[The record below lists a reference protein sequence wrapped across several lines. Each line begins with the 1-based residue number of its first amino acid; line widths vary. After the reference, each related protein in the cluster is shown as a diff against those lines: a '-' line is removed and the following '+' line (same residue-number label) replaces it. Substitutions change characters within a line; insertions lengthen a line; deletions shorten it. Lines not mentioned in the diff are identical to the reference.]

1 MKLTAKQKKEVQSYI
16 ELVKKLKGNPRYEKG
31 LQNGIQDLLAVD
43 VENKTSAKG
52 NKMLVITWQNLQSFA
67 TSKAYYMEFRKND
80 YAKAQKVK
88 KGELYQSFVSG
99 QGNFINVKPIL
110 NIGNGSPLQA
120 PPLAT
125 ANVVGYDMEVYM
137 YNWSITFT
145 DVLTDKDFVIN
156 DNIPLLKKFLDKH
169 NESVFVGYNNKGY
182 DTHILK
188 GIIDG
193 KNPYELS
200 QQIINGDDKAKIF
213 KMYDQ
218 KCISLIET
226 DIMQDNRGFS
236 LKEHMAFMGM
246 EVKESDVSFDID
258 RELTEEEIE
267 QNNYYNVND
276 VKGTN
281 ARFMAILGSLKT
293 KALICDMYDIPYTGL
308 FMTNANLIATILKAE
323 WHENR
328 GDYYNPYEAP
338 EWLRFDNVDV
348 LKQVAYWVWNGQ
360 PLRSK
365 MKDGEIK
372 DDLSFEIKLRDLTVK
387 VGSGGLHGA
396 VPNYIKK
403 KCLIYQDDVGSLYP
417 NTAVLNGYISR
428 NIPKEYQHF
437 YADILE
443 KRMKYKAEGD
453 KEKEQAMKLILN
465 TFYGVLRA
473 KFNKLYDPRQ
483 AIMIN
488 LTGQLALL
496 DLAEKIEPHAYIS
509 ALNTDSINY
518 EPFSDEDKEEI
529 EKVKADWC
537 KRTGYKL
544 DSDIITNIAQR
555 DINNYVCKFDTGK
568 VKTKGAVSLGGGV
581 KVNKAIVYTAL
592 ENYFMDGKT
601 PEETIQECSDML
613 QFQIISKTG
622 WTYQETRL
630 YNGDEWKE
638 IQKVNRSFAIK
649 EGTDFETGVI
659 RKWKEAT
666 TKENKQGEMED
677 VPEQVVKGIPNEPE
691 RYTIDNKAI
700 ENLSVKRSDIDEDY
714 YIKLAKME
722 IMAYEMDKE
731 TLKETLKDFDF
742 DLDEYGETVE

>member
-1 MKLTAKQKKEVQSYI
+1 MKLTEKQKQEVQSYI
-16 ELVKKLKGNPRYEKG
+16 DLVKKLKGNPRYEKS
-31 LQNGIQDLLAVD
+31 LQNGIQDLLAVE
-43 VENKTSAKG
+43 VNYQTSKKG

-88 KGELYQSFVSG
+88 EGDLYQCFVSG

-110 NIGNGSPLQA
+110 NIGQGSPLQA

-125 ANVVGYDMEVYM
+125 AHVVGYDMEVYM
-137 YNWSITFT
+137 YNWSVTFT
-145 DVLTDKDFVIN
+145 DVLTDIDFVIN

-169 NESVFVGYNNKGY
+169 NESVFIGYNNKGY

-188 GIIDG
+188 SIVDG

-200 QQIINGDDKAKIF
+200 QQIINGEDKAKIF

-218 KCISLIET
+218 KCISLIEA

-258 RELTEEEIE
+258 RELTPEEIE
-267 QNNYYNVND
+267 QNNYYNIND

-308 FMTNANLIATILKAE
+308 FMTNANLIAEILKAE
-323 WHENR
+323 WHEDR

-338 EWLRFDNVDV
+338 EWLRFDNVDI

-372 DDLSFEIKLRDLTVK
+372 DDLSFDIKLRDLVVQ
-387 VGSGGLHGA
+387 VGSGGVHGA
-396 VPNYIKK
+396 VPNYIKND
-403 KCLIYQDDVGSLYP
+403 CLIYQDDVGSLYP
-417 NTAVLNGYISR
+417 NTAVLNDYISR
-428 NIPKEYQHF
+428 NIPKEYRHF
-437 YADILE
+437 YAEILE

-518 EPFSDEDKEEI
+518 EPFSDEDKKAI
-529 EKVKADWC
+529 ELVKEDWC

-544 DSDIITNIAQR
+544 DQDVITNIAQR
-555 DINNYVCKFDTGK
+555 DVNNYVCRFDNGK
-568 VKTKGAVSLGGGV
+568 VKKKGAVSLGGGI
-581 KVNKAIVYTAL
+581 KVNKAIVYTAVS
-592 ENYFMDGKT
+592 NYFMDGKA
-601 PEETIQECSDML
+601 PEDTIKECDDLL

-622 WTYQETRL
+622 WTYQATRL
-630 YNGDEWKE
+630 YQGDEWKE
-638 IQKVNRSFAIK
+638 IQKVNRSYAIK
-649 EGTDFETGVI
+649 EGTSHETGVI

-666 TKENKQGEMED
+666 TRVKDNVIED
-677 VPEQVVKGIPNEPE
+677 VPEQIVKGIPNEPDL
-691 RYTIDNKAI
+691 YTIDNNSI
-700 ENLSVKRSDIDEDY
+700 ENAKVKRSEIDEEY

-722 IMAYEMDKE
+722 IMAYELSKE
-731 TLKETLKDFDF
+731 ELKSKLKGFEF
-742 DLDEYGETVE
+742 ELDEYGENVE